1 MHARVL
7 VLRKGGALI
16 GHHVDRYC
24 TGTERHQK
32 PVLMDM
38 ATGGSLVIRS
48 IMSGPGEGQVGAL
61 YARHLVRVSDLWFQ
75 VRGFEKHDGA
85 GVMQE
90 WIVFPTD
97 DHLTA
102 SQRDKMTALEA
113 SAPTATPS
121 SITIT

>member
-1 MHARVL
+1 MRARVL
-7 VLRKGGALI
+7 VLRRRGVLI

-24 TGTERHQK
+24 TGTEQHQT

-38 ATGGSLVIRS
+38 QTGGSLIIRS
-48 IMSGPGEGQVGAL
+48 VMSAPGTGKRGEL
-61 YARHLVRVSDLWFQ
+61 FSPHLVCVTDLWFQ

-90 WIVFPTD
+90 WIIFPTD

-102 SQRDKMTALEA
+102 SQRDGMVAAEA
-113 SAPTATPS
+113 SAVRR
-121 SITIT
+121 